1 MNSPLHVIANHN
13 NKRQNMQTPD
23 RIECDVLVIGSG
35 ASGLA
40 AAVTAAHHG
49 LKVVVAEKEALLGG
63 TSAWSGGWLWIPR
76 NPLAVADGQLEEP
89 DAPERYLREQLQRD
103 ELDPR
108 QRAFLDHGP
117 AMVEFFQRHTAVQFQ
132 SGSRMPDMH
141 DGPGAAR
148 GGRSLCAQ
156 PFDGRQLGAWIDKL
170 RPPLDL
176 ISLAGMGIAGG
187 ADLAHFLDATRSP
200 RSALYAAGRLLRHLR
215 DRLRHGRGMHLV
227 NGNALVA
234 RLLRSAL
241 DRKVSLLTEAPVRR
255 LLQRDGRVIGAE
267 IDHLGT
273 RTEVRA
279 RRGVVLA
286 CGGFPHDRRR
296 IAELFAHAPD
306 GNGHHSAAPPCNSGD
321 GLRLGEAVGGRVA
334 DDLVHAGAWAPVSL
348 LPRKDGSVGAFP
360 HLMERAKPGFIIVR
374 SDGRRFANE
383 ADSYHD
389 VMNALFAATPP
400 GEAPEAWLIG
410 DRRARNR
417 YGIGAVRPF
426 PFPDGPWLRS
436 GYLKRA
442 ATLDELAR
450 QCGIDAAQLVAS
462 VARFNRHA
470 ARGED
475 PDFQRGVSPYNRA
488 QGEARLDP
496 APPSAAWQNEDP
508 DFQRGAAPC
517 QAPNPSLGALER
529 GPFYALKLVPGS
541 LGTFAGLRTDATAR
555 VLDADGRPIAGLFAV
570 GNDMSSV
577 MDGHYP
583 SGGITLGPGMTFG
596 YLAGSALAGAAEN
609 VTQRSDQGPGI
620 TAATLRIKCTN

>member
-1 MNSPLHVIANHN
+1 
-13 NKRQNMQTPD
+13 MQTPD

-35 ASGLA
+35 AAGLA

-49 LKVVVAEKEALLGG
+49 LKVVVAEKEPLLGG

-89 DAPERYLREQLQRD
+89 GAPERYLREQLHRA
-103 ELDPR
+103 ELDER

-141 DGPGAAR
+141 DGPGAVL

-156 PFDGRQLGAWIDKL
+156 PFDGRQLGEWIAKL

-200 RSALYAAGRLLRHLR
+200 RSALYAAGRLLRHFR
-215 DRLRHGRGMHLV
+215 DRLLHGRGLHLV

-241 DRKVSLLTEAPVRR
+241 DLRVSLLTEAPVRR
-255 LLQRDGRVIGAE
+255 LLDSDGRVIGALL
-267 IDHLGT
+267 DQLGT
-273 RTEVRA
+273 PTEIHA

-286 CGGFPHDRRR
+286 CGGFPHDRAR
-296 IAELFAHAPD
+296 IAQLFPHAPD
-306 GNGHHSAAPPCNSGD
+306 GKGHHSAAPPCNTGD
-321 GLRLGEAVGGRVA
+321 GLRLAEAVGGLVA
-334 DDLVHAGAWAPVSL
+334 NDLAHAGAWAPVSL
-348 LPRKDGSVGAFP
+348 VPLGDGSLGAFP
-360 HLMERAKPGFIIVR
+360 HLMERAKPGFVIVR
-374 SDGRRFANE
+374 RDGRRFVNE
-383 ADSYHD
+383 ADSYH
-389 VMNALFAATPP
+389 VFMNALFATTPA
-400 GEAPEAWLIG
+400 GEEPVAWLIG
-410 DRRARNR
+410 DHRARNR

-426 PFPDGPWLRS
+426 PFPEGRWLRND
-436 GYLKRA
+436 YLKRGDS
-442 ATLDELAR
+442 LEDLAR
-450 QCGIDAAQLVAS
+450 QCGIAPTQLAAS

-470 ARGED
+470 ACGAD
-475 PDFQRGVSPYNRA
+475 PDFGRGASPYNRA
-488 QGEARLDP
+488 QGEARH
-496 APPSAAWQNEDP
+496 
-508 DFQRGAAPC
+508 G
-517 QAPNPSLGALER
+517 PNPSLGELAQ
-529 GPFYALKLVPGS
+529 GPFYAVKLVPGS

-555 VLDADGRPIAGLFAV
+555 VLDGGGQPIAGLFAV
-570 GNDMSSV
+570 GNDMASV

-596 YLAGSALAGAAEN
+596 YLAALELAGQSPFSGDKQPAAIAKLDSGQN
-609 VTQRSDQGPGI
+609 VLTS
-620 TAATLRIKCTN
+620 

>member
-1 MNSPLHVIANHN
+1 
-13 NKRQNMQTPD
+13 MQTPD

-35 ASGLA
+35 AAGLA

-49 LKVVVAEKEALLGG
+49 LKVVVAEKKAQLGG

-89 DAPERYLREQLQRD
+89 DAPERYLREQLQRS
-103 ELDPR
+103 ELDER

-156 PFDGRQLGAWIDKL
+156 PFDGRQLGEWIDKL

-187 ADLAHFLDATRSP
+187 ADLAHFLDASRSP
-200 RSALYAAGRLLRHLR
+200 RSALYAAGRLLRHFR
-215 DRLRHGRGMHLV
+215 DRMRHGRGMHLV

-241 DRKVSLLTEAPVRR
+241 DRQVSLLTEAPVRR
-255 LLQRDGRVIGAE
+255 LLQRDGRVVGALL
-267 IDHLGT
+267 DHLGT
-273 RTEVRA
+273 PTEIHA

-286 CGGFPHDRRR
+286 CGGFPHDRQR
-296 IAELFAHAPD
+296 IAALFAHAPE
-306 GNGHHSAAPPCNSGD
+306 GRGHHSAAPPSNSGD
-321 GLRLGEAVGGRVA
+321 GLRLGEAAGGQVA
-334 DDLVHAGAWAPVSL
+334 DDLANTGAWAPVSL
-348 LPRKDGSVGAFP
+348 VPRKDGSHGAFP
-360 HLMERAKPGFIIVR
+360 HLMERAKPGFIAVR
-374 SDGRRFANE
+374 RDGRRFVNE

-389 VMNALFAATPP
+389 FMNALFAATPP
-400 GEAPEAWLIG
+400 GEEPVAWLIT
-410 DRRARNR
+410 DRRARSR

-426 PFPDGPWLRS
+426 PFPDAPWLCN

-442 ATLDELAR
+442 NSLGELAK
-450 QCGIDAAQLVAS
+450 QCGIDAAQLAAS
-462 VARFNRHA
+462 VERFNRHA
-470 ARGED
+470 TRGED
-475 PDFQRGVSPYNRA
+475 PDFQRGASPYNRA
-488 QGEARLDP
+488 QGEARH
-496 APPSAAWQNEDP
+496 S
-508 DFQRGAAPC
+508 
-517 QAPNPSLGALER
+517 PNPSLGALEQ
-529 GPFYALKLVPGS
+529 GPFYALKLLPGS
-541 LGTFAGLRTDATAR
+541 LGTFAGLRTDAAAR
-555 VLDADGRPIAGLFAV
+555 VLDGDGRAIGGLFAV
-570 GNDMSSV
+570 GNDMASV

-596 YLAGSALAGAAEN
+596 YLAGLELAGLAPQGDRMKPTSRSAGANSFALAGYF
-609 VTQRSDQGPGI
+609 GG
-620 TAATLRIKCTN
+620 

>member
-1 MNSPLHVIANHN
+1 
-13 NKRQNMQTPD
+13 MQTPD

-35 ASGLA
+35 AAGLA

-49 LKVVVAEKEALLGG
+49 LKVVVAEKEAQLGG

-76 NPLAVADGQLEEP
+76 NPLAVAEGQSEEP
-89 DAPERYLREQLQRD
+89 EAPERYLREQLQRA

-117 AMVEFFQRHTAVQFQ
+117 AMVEFFQRHTAVQFY

-156 PFDGRQLGAWIDKL
+156 PFDGRQLGEWIAKL

-187 ADLAHFLDATRSP
+187 ADLGHFLDATRSP
-200 RSALYAAGRLLRHLR
+200 RSALYAAGRLLRHFR
-215 DRLRHGRGMHLV
+215 DLLRHGRGMHLV

-241 DRKVSLLTEAPVRR
+241 DLKVSLLTEAPVRR
-255 LLQRDGRVIGAE
+255 LLERDGRVVGAE

-273 RTEVRA
+273 PTEIRA

-286 CGGFPHDRRR
+286 CGGFPHDRQR
-296 IAELFAHAPD
+296 IAQLFPHAPD
-306 GNGHHSAAPPCNSGD
+306 GRGHHSAAPTCNSGD
-321 GLRLGEAVGGRVA
+321 GLRLGEAVGGQVA

-348 LPRKDGSVGAFP
+348 VPRRDGGVGAFP
-360 HLMERAKPGFIIVR
+360 HLMERAKPGFIAVR
-374 SDGRRFANE
+374 HDGRRFVNE

-389 VMNALFAATPP
+389 FMTALFAATPA
-400 GEAPEAWLIG
+400 GEEPVAWLIG
-410 DRRARNR
+410 DQRARRR

-426 PFPDGPWLRS
+426 PFPDGAWRRN

-442 ATLDELAR
+442 DSLDALAR
-450 QCGIDAAQLVAS
+450 QCGIDPEQLVSS
-462 VARFNRHA
+462 VARFNRYASH
-470 ARGED
+470 GED
-475 PDFQRGVSPYNRA
+475 PDFQRGASPYNRA
-488 QGEARLDP
+488 QGEARH
-496 APPSAAWQNEDP
+496 
-508 DFQRGAAPC
+508 
-517 QAPNPSLGALER
+517 APNPSLGALQH
-529 GPFYALKLVPGS
+529 GPFYAIKLVPGS

-555 VLDADGRPIAGLFAV
+555 VIDSDGQAIAGLFAV
-570 GNDMSSV
+570 GNDMASV

-596 YLAGSALAGAAEN
+596 YLAGLRLAG
-609 VTQRSDQGPGI
+609 VRSGP
-620 TAATLRIKCTN
+620 ADANSPMVLAVQTLSGTMY

>member
-1 MNSPLHVIANHN
+1 
-13 NKRQNMQTPD
+13 MQTPD

-49 LKVVVAEKEALLGG
+49 LKVVVAEKEPLFGG

-76 NPLAVADGQLEEP
+76 NPLAVADGQFEEP
-89 DAPERYLREQLQRD
+89 GAPERYLCEQLGRD
-103 ELDPR
+103 ALDER

-141 DGPGAAR
+141 TGPGAVL

-156 PFDGRQLGAWIDKL
+156 PYDGRRLGEWIDKL

-187 ADLAHFLDATRSP
+187 ADLAHFLDASRSP
-200 RSALYAAGRLLRHLR
+200 RSALYAAGRLLRHFR
-215 DRLRHGRGMHLV
+215 DRLRHGRGLHLV

-241 DRKVSLLTEAPVRR
+241 DLKVSLLSEAPVRS
-255 LLQRDGRVIGAE
+255 LLQRDGRVVGALLDQSGTPTE
-267 IDHLGT
+267 I
-273 RTEVRA
+273 RA

-286 CGGFPHDRRR
+286 CGGFPHDRAR
-296 IAELFAHAPD
+296 IAQLFAHAPD
-306 GNGHHSAAPPCNSGD
+306 GTGHHSAAPACNSGD

-348 LPRKDGSVGAFP
+348 VPRADGSTGAFP
-360 HLMERAKPGFIIVR
+360 HLMERAKPGFIAVR
-374 SDGRRFANE
+374 HDGRRFANE
-383 ADSYHD
+383 ADSYHAF
-389 VMNALFAATPP
+389 MTALFAATPP
-400 GEAPEAWLIG
+400 GEAAEAWLIA

-426 PFPDGPWLRS
+426 PFLDRTWQS
-436 GYLKRA
+436 NGYLKRGDSLA
-442 ATLDELAR
+442 ELAN
-450 QCGIDAAQLVAS
+450 QCGIDPQQLAAS
-462 VARFNRHA
+462 VARFNQHA
-470 ARGED
+470 AQGAD
-475 PDFQRGVSPYNRA
+475 PDFGRGATPYNRA
-488 QGEARLDP
+488 QGEARHV
-496 APPSAAWQNEDP
+496 
-508 DFQRGAAPC
+508 
-517 QAPNPSLGALER
+517 PNPSLGALEQ
-529 GPFYALKLVPGS
+529 GPFYAVKLVPGS
-541 LGTFAGLRTDATAR
+541 LGTFAGLRTDACAR
-555 VLDADGRPIAGLFAV
+555 VLNAGGQPIAGLFAV
-570 GNDMSSV
+570 GNDMASV

-596 YLAGSALAGAAEN
+596 YLAGLALAGL
-609 VTQRSDQGPGI
+609 RP
-620 TAATLRIKCTN
+620 ATDANRPSAIANPYSG